1 MTTMSEERKE
11 IFNFYIEPSL
21 KAQVQ
26 NKLSRLTADSTK
38 GQMAS
43 LIRVQ
48 LKLFVA
54 TPDDKIN
61 PLLLDAIAAEYEF
74 STHRNKRSRL

>member
-1 MTTMSEERKE
+1 MEMSEERKE

-21 KAQVQ
+21 KREVQ
-26 NKLSRLTADSTK
+26 NKLGRLTHDSNK
-38 GQMAS
+38 GQLAS

-48 LKLFVA
+48 LKLFAA

>member
-1 MTTMSEERKE
+1 MNDERKE

-21 KAQVQ
+21 KADVQ
-26 NKLSRLTADSTK
+26 AKLARVTGDMTK

-48 LKLFVA
+48 LRQFVA

-61 PLLLDAIAAEYEF
+61 HLLLDALAAEYEF
-74 STHRNKRSRL
+74 STKKNKRSML

>member
-1 MTTMSEERKE
+1 MDGERKE

-26 NKLSRLTADSTK
+26 DKLQRLTDDHTK
-38 GQMAS
+38 GQLAS

-48 LKLFVA
+48 LRVFA
-54 TPDDKIN
+54 STPDDKVN

-74 STHRNKRSRL
+74 SAKRNKRSNL

>member
-1 MTTMSEERKE
+1 MNMTDERKE

-21 KAQVQ
+21 KAEVQ
-26 NKLSRLTADSTK
+26 SKLRRLTGDSAK

-48 LKLFVA
+48 LRLFAA
-54 TPDDKIN
+54 TPDEKVN
-61 PLLLDAIAAEYEF
+61 PLLLDSIAAEYEF
-74 STHRNKRSRL
+74 STKRNKRSNM

>member
-1 MTTMSEERKE
+1 MSGERKE

-26 NKLSRLTADSTK
+26 DKLQRLTGDHTK
-38 GQMAS
+38 GQLAS

-48 LKLFVA
+48 LKVFA
-54 TPDDKIN
+54 STPDNKVN

-74 STHRNKRSRL
+74 SAKRNKRSNL

>member
-1 MTTMSEERKE
+1 MEMSEERKE

-21 KAQVQ
+21 KREVQ
-26 NKLSRLTADSTK
+26 NKLGRLTHDSNK
-38 GQMAS
+38 GQLAS

-48 LKLFVA
+48 LKLFAA

-61 PLLLDAIAAEYEF
+61 PLLLEAIAAEYEF
-74 STHRNKRSRL
+74 STHRNKRSKL

>member
-1 MTTMSEERKE
+1 MEMSEERKE

-21 KAQVQ
+21 KREVQ
-26 NKLSRLTADSTK
+26 TKLGRLTHDSNK
-38 GQMAS
+38 GQLAS

-48 LKLFVA
+48 LKLFAA